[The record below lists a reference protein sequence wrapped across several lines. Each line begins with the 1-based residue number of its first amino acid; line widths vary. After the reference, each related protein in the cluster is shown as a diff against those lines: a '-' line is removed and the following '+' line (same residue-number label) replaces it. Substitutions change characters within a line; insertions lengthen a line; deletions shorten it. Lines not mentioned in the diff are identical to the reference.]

1 MLNVFLNNFYMVY
14 QLISFT
20 RLCLPWFENEIQ
32 SIYKVMNRLLLWTL
46 HTQVILLIFL
56 MWLKVSHCSSA
67 FLLSCD
73 SSLQQTTIMSNHL
86 PRLSVARFSRYR
98 IRGPM
103 VACRSFHKE
112 VIYEAEFLDLSDK
125 FSVIRIEK
133 VTTSLTNHYW
143 SWLRSAR
150 FLIEEKWWI
159 FMVNFKMIHCGSS
172 WNNKYFMLMIF
183 FFFFNHH
190 LDRLQF
196 LSYFVYRCLP

>member
-32 SIYKVMNRLLLWTL
+32 SIDKVMNRLLLWTL

-56 MWLKVSHCSSA
+56 MWLKVSHCGYA
-67 FLLSCD
+67 FLLSRD

-183 FFFFNHH
+183 FFF
-190 LDRLQF
+190 
-196 LSYFVYRCLP
+196 